1 MKNTSIEKA
10 LILSFALLS
19 LAFYI
24 KTTVGELGYTDFD
37 DAYMITRYAKHY
49 LSGNGF
55 SWNPVDGPAY
65 GITSPAYLILI

>member
-24 KTTVGELGYTDFD
+24 KTTVGELGY
-37 DAYMITRYAKHY
+37 MVSH
-49 LSGNGF
+49 
-55 SWNPVDGPAY
+55 
-65 GITSPAYLILI
+65 GIQWMVLHMESLVRHTSF